1 MAKAKTKTSNIVV
14 WALLGLLIVSLAGF
28 GVDSFG
34 GSVRSIG
41 KVGDREISAQ
51 EYFTALQNEIRA
63 TSEQVG
69 RPLSF
74 QQAQAFGI
82 DRSVLNQLVTR
93 AALENE
99 TKKRGISI
107 GDDAVRDEL
116 LSVSAFRG
124 FDGSFDRDAYRM
136 VLQQQNLSESQFE
149 TQLRFDVARAI
160 LQAAVAAGAP
170 PPQTLVN
177 TVYGHARE
185 RRSFT
190 ALRLDA
196 GTLDAPLPE
205 ASDAELQAQYEA
217 APDAY
222 TLPEARAITYAWLVP
237 SMLLDTVVVDET
249 ALRELYDSR
258 ASDFI
263 RPERRLVERLIFS
276 DADAARA
283 ALGRLNA
290 GEADFEA
297 IAAERGFDLDD
308 IDLGD
313 VTEAEIGGEA
323 GAAIFALGGPGVTGP
338 HTTPFGPALFRMN
351 AILAAQITTFEDATP
366 ELRDE
371 LAQDRARRVIADQID
386 LFEDLL
392 AGGAELEDLTAQTD
406 MELGRIDFRPDTSD
420 GIAAYEGFRD
430 AARAARE
437 GAFPEI
443 KVLDDGGVFALRLDE
458 IVPPQLQPLD
468 DVIVRVIE
476 DWADAETSR
485 RLAVQAEAVKTTFE
499 GGADPDTLG
508 LDIETV
514 EGVRRDSFVQGLPR
528 DLISAAFEL
537 AEGEVRIVPT
547 TDPDSG
553 EPVVYVLALD
563 AVIAA
568 ETDTAEA
575 RQVIDGYTA
584 SVRQSLASDLFTF
597 FARQLESEVP
607 VQIND
612 SAVQAV
618 HTSFQ

>member
-1 MAKAKTKTSNIVV
+1 MAKAKTKTSNIIV

-51 EYFTALQNEIRA
+51 EYFIALQNEIRA

-69 RPLSF
+69 QPLSF

-82 DRSVLNQLVTR
+82 DRAVLSQLVTR

-99 TKKRGISI
+99 TLARGISI
-107 GDDAVRDEL
+107 GDEAVREEL
-116 LSVSAFRG
+116 LSVPAFQGLDGG
-124 FDGSFDRDAYRM
+124 FDREAYRFA
-136 VLQQQNLSESQFE
+136 LQQQGMSETEFE
-149 TQLRFDVARAI
+149 DQLRFDVARAI

-170 PPQTLVN
+170 APQGLVDA
-177 TVYGHARE
+177 VYGHARE
-185 RRSFT
+185 RRTFT

-196 GTLDAPLPE
+196 AALDAPLPE
-205 ASDAELQAQYEA
+205 ASDADLQAQYEA
-217 APDAY
+217 TPEAY

-237 SMLLDTVVVDET
+237 SMLIDTVEVDET
-249 ALRELYDSR
+249 ALRDLYDAR
-258 ASDFI
+258 AEEFI
-263 RPERRLVERLIFS
+263 RPERRLVERLIFP
-276 DADAARA
+276 DTDAARA
-283 ALGRLNA
+283 ALERLNA
-290 GEADFEA
+290 GDADFEE
-297 IAAERGFDLDD
+297 IVTERGFDLDD

-323 GAAIFALGGPGVTGP
+323 GAAVFALDGPGVTGP
-338 HTTPFGPALFRMN
+338 HATPFGPALFRMN
-351 AILAAQITTFEDATP
+351 AILAAQITTFEEAAP
-366 ELRDE
+366 ALRDE

-406 MELGRIDFRPDTSD
+406 MELGQIDFRPDTSD
-420 GIAAYEGFRD
+420 GIAAYEGFRE

-443 KVLDDGGVFALRLDE
+443 EVLDDGGVFALRLDE
-458 IVPPQLQPLD
+458 IVSPQLQPLD

-476 DWADAETSR
+476 DWADAETRR
-485 RLAVQAEAVKTTFE
+485 RLEAQAETVKAAFE
-499 GGADPDTLG
+499 GGADPETLD
-508 LDIETV
+508 LDVETV
-514 EGVRRDSFVQGLPR
+514 EGARRDSFVQGLPR
-528 DLISAAFEL
+528 DLIGAAFEL
-537 AEGEVRIVPT
+537 AEGEVRIVT
-547 TDPDSG
+547 AADPDSG
-553 EPVVYVLALD
+553 EPVVYVVALD
-563 AVIAA
+563 AIIAA
-568 ETDTAEA
+568 ETDTEEA
-575 RQVIDGYTA
+575 RQIIDGYTE
-584 SVRQSLASDLFTF
+584 SVRQSLASDLFSY

-612 SAVQAV
+612 AAVQAV